1 MTDRYIAR
9 TGRVQSWLDNP
20 ESKLPVSC
28 TVFVV
33 DDSMEGP
40 NGIESSWRFVSHAL
54 RNAAGVAGHL
64 SKLRP
69 RGEENGKGLVA
80 SGPVSFARV
89 YSVLNETLQNLF
101 QLRPRGAEKGK
112 GLVASGPV
120 SFAKIYSVL
129 NETLRRGGTYKNGAC
144 VIHLDANHADLEEF
158 VDASRAELPWVK
170 KCIDITPEWWNEL
183 SESLQEKIFK
193 AIQAGDIW
201 LNKVKYDKRGNRIYG
216 NVCLE
221 IYLPSRGTC
230 LLQHVQLGSCNVED
244 LYPAFT
250 EGMRQLV
257 DLHGRT
263 GVGDT
268 GEYLSPDVDRQVGL
282 GVLGLANFLSLQGV
296 SYAAFGEA
304 LEAVNEGLDVETTP
318 AIVLAREWVGAI
330 AGAAQIARAAGMD
343 RAFTIAPT
351 ASCSYKYKD
360 LEGFTTAPEIAPP
373 ISRVVD
379 RDSGTFG
386 VESFDYGN
394 VEIASDVGWYS
405 YKKVVDEICRT
416 FANTGL
422 FHGYSFNS
430 WSDVVSYDQAF
441 IQDWLQSP
449 QTSLYYALQ
458 VMPDTLRKDDATA
471 IIEGDD
477 YADIFG
483 FASEMLDDLDADDND
498 PFCSSCAE

>member
-1 MTDRYIAR
+1 MSNYIAR

-40 NGIESSWRFVSHAL
+40 EGIERSWRFVSHAL
-54 RNAAGVAGHL
+54 RNAAGVAVHL

-80 SGPVSFARV
+80 SGPVSFAR
-89 YSVLNETLQNLF
+89 
-101 QLRPRGAEKGK
+101 
-112 GLVASGPV
+112 
-120 SFAKIYSVL
+120 IYSVL

-144 VIHLDANHADLEEF
+144 VVHLDANHPDLEEF

-170 KCIDITPEWWNEL
+170 KCIDITTDWWNDL
-183 SESLQEKIFK
+183 TKPVQAKILK

-201 LNKVKYDKRGNRIYG
+201 LNKVKYDRKGNRIYG

-230 LLQHVQLGSCNVED
+230 LLQHVQLGACNVED
-244 LYPAFT
+244 LRPAFIK
-250 EGMRQLV
+250 GMSELV
-257 DLHGRT
+257 ALHGRT

-268 GEYLSPDVDRQVGL
+268 GEYLSPEVDRQVGL
-282 GVLGLANFLSLQGV
+282 GVLGLANFLAYHGV

-304 LEAVNEGLDVETTP
+304 LEAVNLGLDFEQTP
-318 AIVLAREWVGAI
+318 AIVLAQECVAAV
-330 AGAAQIARAAGMD
+330 AGAAQIARANGME

-351 ASCSYKYKD
+351 ASCSYNYKD
-360 LEGFTTAPEIAPP
+360 LRGFTTTPEIAPP
-373 ISRVVD
+373 ISRMVD

-386 VESFDYGN
+386 VQSYDYGD
-394 VEIASDVGWYS
+394 VEIASEVGWHA
-405 YKKVVDEICRT
+405 YKKVADEICR
-416 FANTGL
+416 AYENTGL

-430 WSDVVSYDQAF
+430 WSDVVTYDQAF
-441 IQDWLQSP
+441 IQDWLSSP

-458 VMPDTLRKDDATA
+458 VMPDTLRKADVTSLLD
-471 IIEGDD
+471 EGSD
-477 YADIFG
+477 YADLFG
-483 FASEMLDDLDADDND
+483 FSDLDADDND
-498 PFCSSCAE
+498 QFCSSCAE